1 MMLLLMILVL
11 VMALLMMSHQLEHLP
26 KDTMAP
32 MATKSSRSNCED
44 VGCFPID
51 CIGPQQNK
59 PSLALLQKHR
69 TFGAALGSL
78 AILGE

>member
-1 MMLLLMILVL
+1 MFVTMIVIRMMLLLMMILVL

-32 MATKSSRSNCED
+32 MAMKSSRSNCED

-51 CIGPQQNK
+51 CI
-59 PSLALLQKHR
+59 
-69 TFGAALGSL
+69 
-78 AILGE
+78 ED